1 MFKPVHSMSKQ
12 RPRHSSDSSLSA
24 IMWSTQREAAAAV
37 ESSHRY
43 EKRLREA
50 DLLVR
55 AGEFEA
61 ALKIYLRLYDFE
73 RHEIGF
79 DSVELHELVAHIVAL
94 GRQFPRAEDA
104 LQKRRDA
111 AEQLL
116 VEGIGG
122 ADSVF
127 EVHTLN
133 NVLGESD
140 RTISLYHRLNE
151 LGPKQQQ
158 LHKQMTLMMLELLVG
173 AKRYHEALGE
183 DALIRSRL
191 RQLMEA
197 YWALSARKAGAS
209 AAPGGEYVSGRTW
222 LGLPH
227 PTQSAEMQ
235 RDSADASQ
243 SPKVLV
249 RGKLLELGGLYF
261 EALLGVG
268 DHVAAGTLAEQL
280 LDSLEGDDVRDA
292 LLTHAKRAAPDA
304 IPDVLVKN
312 ADTEPA

>member
-1 MFKPVHSMSKQ
+1 
-12 RPRHSSDSSLSA
+12 
-24 IMWSTQREAAAAV
+24 MWSTHREAAAAV

-55 AGEFEA
+55 AGEFEP

-94 GRQFPRAEDA
+94 GRQFPKAEDA

-127 EVHTLN
+127 EVQTLN

-197 YWALSARKAGAS
+197 YWALSARKSSSAS
-209 AAPGGEYVSGRTW
+209 MAGGEHVSGRTW

-227 PTQSAEMQ
+227 PTQSAETQ
-235 RDSADASQ
+235 RDSAEASQ
-243 SPKVLV
+243 SPKILV

-268 DHVAAGTLAEQL
+268 DHVAADTLAEQL
-280 LDSLEGDDVRDA
+280 LESLDGGDVRET
-292 LLTHAKRAAPDA
+292 LINHAKRVAPDA
-304 IPDVLVKN
+304 IPASLLK
-312 ADTEPA
+312 DTDAESA